1 MVNSTFIGKVSVN
14 FIDCEP
20 EKNKGYLKEDI
31 LKIAEFAKTL
41 NQQNL
46 MGINLLPY
54 HSMGENKYKML
65 GRDYKLHGLHMMNR
79 DDINVLREQVE
90 QTGIPCKVG

>member
-31 LKIAEFAKTL
+31 LKIVRDTNKLEYP
-41 NQQNL
+41 
-46 MGINLLPY
+46 GIIADK
-54 HSMGENKYKML
+54 NKYEYL
-65 GRDYKLHGLHMMNR
+65 YHLS
-79 DDINVLREQVE
+79 DIRGNVVRWLPIREGDSVLE
-90 QTGIPCKVG
+90 LDAECGA